1 MYDHNS
7 KGISYSA
14 GFFMLIAFAVA
25 ATIIAVLI
33 SIPIWTSMTGQNFED
48 IEKGMSDPANSNAI
62 KVIQSVTFIIG
73 FLLPAIFTAYLLNRK
88 PMELLGFSRKINWK
102 QIGIV
107 CAIMISAMFVSA
119 FLAYVNESLPVSAS
133 LKLKFENLENDY
145 NKQVEA
151 IIGLN
156 SFGEYIL
163 ALIIMAFL
171 PALCEE
177 TLFRGGLQNFLTRS
191 TKMPWL
197 SIIIVSIL
205 FSVLH
210 FSFYGFL
217 SRLFLGVVLG
227 LLYQYS
233 GKLWLNIIAHFFNN
247 AMAVTMIYVLKTQG
261 KSIKEAIGENS
272 GTGWW
277 GILLLPAV
285 IWLFIVFRK
294 IAEKPK
300 EPKKT
305 NFDFE
310 TNEELRNTP
319 FY

>member
-1 MYDHNS
+1 MYDSNS
-7 KGISYSA
+7 KGISYTA

-25 ATIIAVLI
+25 GVFIAALI
-33 SIPIWTSMTGQNFED
+33 SIPIWTSMTGQGFKEM
-48 IEKGMSDPANSNAI
+48 EKGMNDPANSNAA
-62 KVIQSVTFIIG
+62 KVIQSLTFIIG
-73 FLLPAIFTAYLLNRK
+73 FLLPAIFTAFMLNRK
-88 PMELLGFSRKINWK
+88 PMNLLGFSKKINWK
-102 QIGIV
+102 QVGIV
-107 CAIMISAMFVSA
+107 CAIVITALFVSA
-119 FLAYVNESLPVSAS
+119 FLSYVNERLPLSES
-133 LKLKFENLENDY
+133 LKLKFDKMESEYNL
-145 NKQVEA
+145 QVEA

-163 ALIIMAFL
+163 ALIVIAFL

-197 SIIIVSIL
+197 SILIVSFL
-205 FSVLH
+205 FSALH

-217 SRLFLGVVLG
+217 SRFFLGAILG

-247 AMAVTMIYVLKTQG
+247 ALAVTMIYILKTQG
-261 KSIKEAIGENS
+261 KPIKEAIGENGDS
-272 GTGWW
+272 AWW

-285 IWLFIVFRK
+285 IGLFIVFRK
-294 IAEKPK
+294 IAGNPK
-300 EPKKT
+300 EVPV
-305 NFDFE
+305 DMVRD
-310 TNEELRNTP
+310 EELRNTP

>member
-1 MYDHNS
+1 MYDTNS
-7 KGISYSA
+7 KGISYTA

-25 ATIIAVLI
+25 GVFIAALI
-33 SIPIWTSMTGQNFED
+33 SIPVWTSMTGLGLKDMEN
-48 IEKGMSDPANSNAI
+48 GMNDPANSNAI
-62 KVIQSVTFIIG
+62 KVIQSLTFLIG
-73 FLLPAIFTAYLLNRK
+73 FLLPAIFTAFLLNRK
-88 PMELLGFSRKINWK
+88 PMELLGFSKRINWK
-102 QIGIV
+102 QIGLV
-107 CAIMISAMFVSA
+107 CAIIAAAMFAST
-119 FLAYVNESLPVSAS
+119 FFSYLNERLPISES
-133 LKLKFENLENDY
+133 LKLKFDKMESNY
-145 NKQVEA
+145 NQQVEA

-163 ALIIMAFL
+163 ALIIMGFL

-205 FSVLH
+205 FSALH

-233 GKLWLNIIAHFFNN
+233 GRLWLNIIAHFFNN
-247 AMAVTMIYVLKTQG
+247 ALAVTMIYVLKTQG
-261 KSIKEAIGENS
+261 KSLKEAVGDNGDS
-272 GTGWW
+272 AWW

-285 IWLFIVFRK
+285 IGLFIVFRK
-294 IAEKPK
+294 IADKPK
-300 EPKKT
+300 EPGKT

-310 TNEELRNTP
+310 KNEELRNTP

>member
-1 MYDHNS
+1 MYDSNS
-7 KGISYSA
+7 KGISYTA

-25 ATIIAVLI
+25 AFLRAAFV
-33 SIPIWTSMTGQNFED
+33 SIPIWTSMTGLSFKD
-48 IEKGMSDPANSNAI
+48 IEKGMKDPANSNAV
-62 KVIQSVTFIIG
+62 KVIQSVTFVIS

-88 PMELLGFSRKINWK
+88 PMDLLGFSRKINWK

-107 CAIMISAMFVSA
+107 CAIMVTSLFVSG
-119 FLAYVNESLPVSAS
+119 FLAYVNELVPVSES
-133 LKLKFENLENDY
+133 LKLQFDQLENDY

-156 SFGEYIL
+156 SVGEYIL
-163 ALIIMAFL
+163 ALIIMGFL

-191 TKMPWL
+191 TKKPWL

-205 FSVLH
+205 FSAAH

-217 SRLFLGVVLG
+217 PRLFLGIVLG

-233 GKLWLNIIAHFFNN
+233 GRLWLNIIAHFFNN
-247 AMAVTMIYVLKTQG
+247 ALAVTIIYSLKIRG
-261 KSIKEAIGENS
+261 SSIKEAIGDNGGSE
-272 GTGWW
+272 WW
-277 GILLLPAV
+277 GIFLLPVV
-285 IWLFIVFRK
+285 IGLFIVFHK
-294 IAEKPK
+294 IAGKPK
-300 EPKKT
+300 EI
-305 NFDFE
+305 NDGLVR
-310 TNEELRNTP
+310 NEELRNTP

>member
-1 MYDHNS
+1 MYDSNS
-7 KGISYSA
+7 KGISYTA

-25 ATIIAVLI
+25 AIFIAGII
-33 SIPIWTSMTGQNFED
+33 SIPIWTSMTGQNLKD
-48 IEKGMSDPANSNAI
+48 MGKGMSDPANSNAI
-62 KVIQSVTFIIG
+62 KVIQSVTFVIG
-73 FLLPAIFTAYLLNRK
+73 FLLPAVFTAYMLNRK
-88 PMELLGFSRKINWK
+88 PMDLLGFSKKINWR

-107 CAIMISAMFVSA
+107 CAIMITALFVSA
-119 FLAYVNESLPVSAS
+119 FLAYVNGILPVSDS
-133 LKLKFENLENDY
+133 LKLKFDKMESDY

-156 SFGEYIL
+156 SVGEYIL
-163 ALIIMAFL
+163 ALIIMGFL

-205 FSVLH
+205 FSAAH

-217 SRLFLGVVLG
+217 SRVFLGVILG

-233 GKLWLNIIAHFFNN
+233 GRLWLNIIAHFFNN
-247 AMAVTMIYVLKTQG
+247 AMAITMIYVLKTQG
-261 KSIKEAIGENS
+261 KSLKEAVGDNGDS
-272 GTGWW
+272 AWW
-277 GILLLPAV
+277 GIFLLPAV
-285 IWLFIVFRK
+285 IGLFIVFRK
-294 IAEKPK
+294 IAAKPK
-300 EPKKT
+300 EVPVAIVR
-305 NFDFE
+305 
-310 TNEELRNTP
+310 NEELRNTP

>member
-1 MYDHNS
+1 
-7 KGISYSA
+7 
-14 GFFMLIAFAVA
+14 MLIAFAVA
-25 ATIIAVLI
+25 ASIMAAFLC
-33 SIPIWTSMTGQNFED
+33 IPIWTGMTGLSFKD
-48 IEKGMSDPANSNAI
+48 LEKGISDPANSNAV
-62 KVIQSVTFIIG
+62 KVIQSVTVIIG

-88 PMELLGFSRKINWK
+88 PMNLLGFSRKINWK

-119 FLAYVNESLPVSAS
+119 FLAYVNGILPVSDS
-133 LKLKFENLENDY
+133 LKLRFDKMENDY
-145 NKQVEA
+145 NTQVEA

-163 ALIIMAFL
+163 AIIIMAFL

-205 FSVLH
+205 FSILH

-217 SRLFLGVVLG
+217 SRMFLGIILG

-233 GKLWLNIIAHFFNN
+233 GRLWLNIIAHFFNN
-247 AMAVTMIYVLKTQG
+247 ALAVTMIYVLKTQG
-261 KSIKEAIGENS
+261 KSLKEAVGDNS
-272 GTGWW
+272 DSAWW
-277 GILLLPAV
+277 GIVFLPAV
-285 IWLFIVFRK
+285 IGLFIVFRK
-294 IAEKPK
+294 IAGKPK
-300 EPKKT
+300 EPQKT

-310 TNEELRNTP
+310 RNEELRNTP

>member
-1 MYDHNS
+1 MYDSNS
-7 KGISYSA
+7 KGISYTG

-25 ATIIAVLI
+25 GVFIAALI
-33 SIPIWTSMTGQNFED
+33 SIPVWTGMTGQGLKEM
-48 IEKGMSDPANSNAI
+48 EKGMSDPANSNAI
-62 KVIQSVTFIIG
+62 KVIQSITFIIG

-88 PMELLGFSRKINWK
+88 PMDLLGFSKKINWK
-102 QIGIV
+102 QIGLV
-107 CAIMISAMFVSA
+107 CAIIAAAMFAST
-119 FLAYVNESLPVSAS
+119 FFSYLNERLPISES
-133 LKLKFENLENDY
+133 LKLRFDKMESNY
-145 NKQVEA
+145 NQQVEV

-205 FSVLH
+205 FSAAH

-217 SRLFLGVVLG
+217 SRIFLGVVLG

-233 GKLWLNIIAHFFNN
+233 GRLWLNIIAHFVNN
-247 AMAVTMIYVLKTQG
+247 AIAVTAIYYLKTQG
-261 KSIKEAIGENS
+261 KSLKDAIGENS
-272 GTGWW
+272 DASWW
-277 GILLLPAV
+277 GIFLLPAV
-285 IWLFIVFRK
+285 IGLFIVFRK
-294 IAEKPK
+294 IAGKPK
-300 EPKKT
+300 EIPV
-305 NFDFE
+305 DIVR
-310 TNEELRNTP
+310 NEELRNTP